1 MSKKAMSEIG
11 PPQNFIYPLEK
22 ILNCAGVV
30 PGDDV
35 FTHERDMCARRKTAQ
50 IIQQIGV
57 GLKCAQVVMNA
68 AIIMMHRL
76 LIYWP
81 SHKLPLGK
89 VAAACFFLAA
99 KMEDCPRRL
108 AYVVQQYFRHE
119 RQVADIKQVSDEE
132 MSQVGEEIVLLESLI
147 LPCLG
152 FNLTI
157 THPHNMLSRGCRALN
172 LPRPLIQTAYYNCTN
187 LLHLT
192 MMVLRLRPETLAAAC
207 VQMAA
212 SWSNT
217 DLPSVTETDGKY
229 WFNYFDPSMT
239 PELLKAAVD
248 ECIAELTKVPPE
260 EKKTVK
266 LLTKAAPTPS
276 QLMQLQQQQIAKRQ
290 QDREAAAKAAKA
302 AAAAAA
308 ASASTSTDASSAPSA
323 SGDSSSAATA
333 AAAAAVTQ
341 HSRPAAALTIDEY
354 KKRRQNDAAAAAQ
367 SAAGAGKPSGPAY
380 HHHQQQ
386 QQQRQ
391 QLPWLQHHRQQQQQ
405 SQLQQQH
412 HNNHQHHSHH
422 SGQHPHHSGQHP
434 NHHYRQQQHQH
445 HHHHSRPGLSGSASS
460 SASGSAVVPPSLS
473 GSKRPHHAVPGDF
486 SSSAGDAN
494 QSKKHKPSLP
504 HYFTK

>member
-266 LLTKAAPTPS
+266 LLTKVS
-276 QLMQLQQQQIAKRQ
+276 
-290 QDREAAAKAAKA
+290 
-302 AAAAAA
+302 
-308 ASASTSTDASSAPSA
+308 
-323 SGDSSSAATA
+323 
-333 AAAAAVTQ
+333 
-341 HSRPAAALTIDEY
+341 
-354 KKRRQNDAAAAAQ
+354 
-367 SAAGAGKPSGPAY
+367 
-380 HHHQQQ
+380 
-386 QQQRQ
+386 
-391 QLPWLQHHRQQQQQ
+391 
-405 SQLQQQH
+405 
-412 HNNHQHHSHH
+412 
-422 SGQHPHHSGQHP
+422 
-434 NHHYRQQQHQH
+434 
-445 HHHHSRPGLSGSASS
+445 
-460 SASGSAVVPPSLS
+460 
-473 GSKRPHHAVPGDF
+473 
-486 SSSAGDAN
+486 
-494 QSKKHKPSLP
+494 
-504 HYFTK
+504 